1 MVRSLSNDA
10 YTRQLF
16 SFKDLAFPSGLLPS
30 PLGELEGAKYLIDG
44 NAKEKDDD
52 CNEHHQENAKQIRVF
67 GIDRWEKIEVFI
79 P

>member
-1 MVRSLSNDA
+1 MKNCYLLRLL
-10 YTRQLF
+10 LF
-16 SFKDLAFPSGLLPS
+16 HPDGNPPPWGSWRG
-30 PLGELEGAKYLIDG
+30 LEGPKYLIDG

-67 GIDRWEKIEVFI
+67 GIDRREKIEVFI

>member
-1 MVRSLSNDA
+1 MA
-10 YTRQLF
+10 
-16 SFKDLAFPSGLLPS
+16 LAFPSGWQPS

-52 CNEHHQENAKQIRVF
+52 CNEHHQKNAKQIRVF

-79 P
+79 PQQWMRMYQINRKSG